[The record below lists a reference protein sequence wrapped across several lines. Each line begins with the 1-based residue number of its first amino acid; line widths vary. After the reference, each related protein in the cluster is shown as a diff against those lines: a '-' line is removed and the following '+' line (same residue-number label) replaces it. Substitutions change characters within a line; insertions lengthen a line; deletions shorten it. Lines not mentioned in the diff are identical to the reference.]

1 MKAYENLPEGYDAFY
16 AVDLQK
22 DKKTALLVNVL
33 AILIAAVLFVP
44 MQIVLPVG
52 SMFTPKNGMGDDWFR
67 ALLLIVLMVLYMVL
81 HELVHGIAM
90 KLCGTK
96 KVRYGFTGMYAFAG
110 SDDYAAAENKTITVN
125 VVKYDSKV
133 TISPIN
139 NVVYPNK
146 VINWDLSISL
156 RNL

>member
-52 SMFTPKNGMGDDWFR
+52 SMFTPKNGMGDDRFR
-67 ALLLIVLMVLYMVL
+67 AFLLIVLMVLYMVHALVFHL
-81 HELVHGIAM
+81 H
-90 KLCGTK
+90 
-96 KVRYGFTGMYAFAG
+96 
-110 SDDYAAAENKTITVN
+110 
-125 VVKYDSKV
+125 
-133 TISPIN
+133 
-139 NVVYPNK
+139 
-146 VINWDLSISL
+146 
-156 RNL
+156 